1 MKNVVIIFL
10 VSCFF
15 AAFVIPKIIQFSLR
29 LKLFDDQDLYR
40 KHHSKLVSRMGGIGI
55 FFGYILGLSLYVD
68 LDNLEIHALIS
79 STLIL
84 FFLGLKD
91 DLLGGASP
99 LEKFSVQFLAA
110 SILVLF
116 GGFETIDIV
125 TLENDILQW
134 TLNTLA
140 IICIVLL
147 IVNAFNFIDGIDGLA
162 GVLGVLLNVF
172 LGYYLLQWN
181 DYNFGVIAFILA
193 GATCGFLFYNFL
205 PNRVFMGDSGAMV
218 IGLTTLAMCLRFI
231 ILSTNDRT
239 DGFPLPKLIILALL
253 IVPLFDVL
261 RIFII
266 RRLHNKPLLTGDRNH
281 LHHRLKDLGMRD
293 FQVVLILVAFTGISL
308 SIAIIG
314 QNNDA
319 ATTVV
324 SLVTLCLTANSI
336 LTYIRGLH
344 LSKTYRFFDI
354 LFVDTLNKR

>member
-10 VSCFF
+10 VSSLS

-40 KHHSKLVSRMGGIGI
+40 KGHSKLVSRMGGIGI
-55 FFGYILGLSLYVD
+55 FFGYVSGLSMYVN
-68 LDNLEIHALIS
+68 LNNLEMHALIS

-99 LEKFSVQFLAA
+99 LEKFSLQFLAA

-116 GGFETIDIV
+116 GGFESINLV
-125 TLENDILQW
+125 TLENDISHLA
-134 TLNTLA
+134 LNTILS
-140 IICIVLL
+140 ICLVLL
-147 IVNAFNFIDGIDGLA
+147 VVNAFNFIDGINGLA

-172 LGYYLLQWN
+172 LGYYLFCWD
-181 DYNFGVIAFILA
+181 DYNFGIIAFILA
-193 GATCGFLFYNFL
+193 GSICGFLFFNFI
-205 PNRVFMGDSGAMV
+205 PNKVFMGDSGAMV
-218 IGLTTLAMCLRFI
+218 IGLTTVAMCLRFI
-231 ILSTNDRT
+231 IVSTSDRV
-239 DGFPLPKLIILALL
+239 DGFHLPKLIILALL

-266 RRLHNKPLLTGDRNH
+266 RSLHNKSLLIGDRNH
-281 LHHRLKDLGMRD
+281 LHHRLKDLGLRD
-293 FQVVLILVAFTGISL
+293 FQVVVILVAFTGISL
-308 SIAIIG
+308 SIALIG
-314 QNNDA
+314 QHTDA
-319 ATTVV
+319 
-324 SLVTLCLTANSI
+324 LTAFIFLIILCIISNSI

-344 LSKTYRFFDI
+344 LSKAYRFSDI